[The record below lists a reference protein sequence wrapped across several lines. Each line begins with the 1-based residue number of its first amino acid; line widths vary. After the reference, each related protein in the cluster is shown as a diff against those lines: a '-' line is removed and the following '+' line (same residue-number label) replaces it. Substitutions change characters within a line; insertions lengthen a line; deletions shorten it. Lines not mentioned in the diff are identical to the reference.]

1 MVFPWAVHSRFEHSL
16 GVHCLAGQAVHLLQ
30 NHQRL
35 ELDIDWFDVRAV
47 KLAATN
53 EGLKTLVKLS
63 LFGVADLLP
72 PTGSQSCSMPLRC
85 FVCHEQMAARMIDH
99 IVDEHHVDVDPETIK
114 RVKSGFKGI

>member
-47 KLAATN
+47 KLA
-53 EGLKTLVKLS
+53 GLLHDIGHGPFS
-63 LFGVADLLP
+63 HLFERDFLP
-72 PTGSQSCSMPLRC
+72 RVLHG
-85 FVCHEQMAARMIDH
+85 FKWCHEQMAARMIDH